1 MIIVLILPF
10 NYNCNYWK
18 VEQVLTQII
27 VGIVSWAGLPL
38 IREIRKNLQKIYE
51 THIVTFGT
59 KVTKHTGF
67 SQHGGWSLISVFC
80 FGCYSNLIGQ
90 GRMLLQ
96 NIPTPWGRKS
106 NPALQVSNFAYQI
119 FEFKWH
125 NFGFYLHNPVGRTK
139 SIVDSGCGSVS
150 EEVILWSRELSV
162 TEIHQTSAYISIT

>member
-1 MIIVLILPF
+1 MP
-10 NYNCNYWK
+10 
-18 VEQVLTQII
+18 T
-27 VGIVSWAGLPL
+27 
-38 IREIRKNLQKIYE
+38 IREIRKSLQKIYE

-106 NPALQVSNFAYQI
+106 KYCCNSGLIFLSCSKFRPFAQI
-119 FEFKWH
+119 WSDFSPFRLNYRLLKFDY
-125 NFGFYLHNPVGRTK
+125 NSCTNYKKYKIGFAFMSQPY
-139 SIVDSGCGSVS
+139 
-150 EEVILWSRELSV
+150 
-162 TEIHQTSAYISIT
+162 